1 MSKRTAAGLCALV
14 IWGVNKGATLAGL
27 PHLAPS
33 LVWGLTV
40 VVMGWAATISVAPV
54 SPGNKATQWIVA
66 ALAVLGALGVQLVD
80 TAIIPPAP
88 VPVTEVAPAVVP
100 EAAPAAPVAPQPAA
114 PVPPDATPSAPLDGT
129 GAQDAT
135 TFDVQPEASHAE

>member
-1 MSKRTAAGLCALV
+1 MSKRTLAGLAALV

-33 LVWGLTV
+33 LVWGFTV

-54 SPGNKATQWIVA
+54 SPGNKATQWVVA
-66 ALAVLGALGVQLVD
+66 ALAVLGAIGVQLVD

-88 VPVTEVAPAVVP
+88 VPVTDTAVVP

-135 TFDVQPEASHAE
+135 TFDVAREVTDAP